1 MSTDQRRAPW
11 RCWRET
17 IEGEVHCSLPIDRY
31 ASDPPPRPR
40 RRPRRPARL
49 FRRAHRG
56 PQPDHP
62 ERRFVAALGLYSHA
76 VDRGRVPSGY
86 VQADA
91 ERFAQAL
98 VMPAEDLDA
107 SAWRTDAELA
117 ERFVAPLDQ
126 VPLRRLERAGARQ
139 PR

>member
-1 MSTDQRRAPW
+1 MLARDDRGRS
-11 RCWRET
+11 
-17 IEGEVHCSLPIDRY
+17 SLFAAYRPVCVRSSAAT
-31 ASDPPPRPR
+31 ASPPS
-40 RRPRRPARL
+40 PARAC
-49 FRRAHRG
+49 FSPSTSRSSNPIIPSA
-56 PQPDHP
+56 
-62 ERRFVAALGLYSHA
+62 RFVAALGLYSHA

-107 SAWRTDAELA
+107 SARRTDAELA
-117 ERFVAPLDQ
+117 ERFAAPLDQ
-126 VPLRRLERAGARQ
+126 VPLRRRERAGARQ